1 MGHPPS
7 CIHLKVTRLA
17 HTQPPFLPPFRS
29 PECPDLTQHFAP
41 KISEGFKDSSSDSI
55 QSMFLL
61 GMYTGGG
68 KARGWG
74 PTIPQNE
81 ATTPSALLLRRLS
94 CTTISS
100 GASLVAQRVKHLPA
114 MWETQV
120 QFLRWEDPWRRK
132 WHPTPVPLPGKSHG
146 RRSLLGYSP

>member
-7 CIHLKVTRLA
+7 CIYLKVTWLA

-29 PECPDLTQHFAP
+29 PECPDLTQHFTL
-41 KISEGFKDSSSDSI
+41 KIFEGFKDSSSDSI
-55 QSMFLL
+55 QRMFLL

-81 ATTPSALLLRRLS
+81 ATTPSALLLRRFS

-114 MWETQV
+114 MWDTRVQV
-120 QFLRWEDPWRRK
+120 LDWEDP
-132 WHPTPVPLPGKSHG
+132 LDN
-146 RRSLLGYSP
+146 LLQYPCKENPMDRGAC